1 MKNMLCRLGAVCVF
15 TVLVA
20 ASSPQINA
28 QVASGVSPTKSPSDE
43 ETNQAELLKS
53 YLQLREHLQA
63 TQLAIASSRVEAETA
78 ERNQTVGLAEKLEA
92 IKSAMDADRER
103 TRLESQRAQVQRA
116 ETERQQLE
124 RLNRTILWIAGIV
137 GSVAFLAVVVGP
149 LLQWRAI
156 NRLTQVVASL
166 SRPGA
171 LTQPAPATT
180 ESRGSDQA
188 VVAST
193 QRVQAMID
201 RMERRIS
208 ELENTADRP
217 SPTGTVATTSTY
229 ISAQPNPRTV
239 SSNDHAT
246 RIRLLLGNG
255 HALLAAGK
263 AKEAIG
269 CYNEVLK
276 LDLNHAE
283 ALVKRGAALERLKQ
297 DDEAIQ
303 CYDRAIRAD
312 AKMTLA
318 YLYKGGVCNRLERY
332 EEASRCYEQALRT
345 EDESRA
351 AAHVVDRVYP
361 ADRL

>member
-1 MKNMLCRLGAVCVF
+1 MKNMLCRLGARCVF

-28 QVASGVSPTKSPSDE
+28 QVASGVPPAKSLTDE

-63 TQLAIASSRVEAETA
+63 TQHAIASSRVEAEKA
-78 ERNQTVGLAEKLEA
+78 ERNQAVGLAEKLEA
-92 IKSAMDADRER
+92 IKAAMDADRER
-103 TRLESQRAQVQRA
+103 TRLESQRAQAQRA

-124 RLNRTILWIAGIV
+124 RLNRVILWIVVIV
-137 GSVAFLAVVVGP
+137 GGVALLAVVVGP

-166 SRPGA
+166 PRSGA
-171 LTQPAPATT
+171 LAQPAPPAV
-180 ESRGSDQA
+180 EGRVSDQTA
-188 VVAST
+188 VASA
-193 QRVQAMID
+193 QRIQSLVD

-208 ELENTADRP
+208 ELENTSGRQ

-239 SSNDHAT
+239 SSNDHAS

-255 HALLAAGK
+255 HSLLAAGK

-269 CYNEVLK
+269 CYNEVLR
-276 LDLNHAE
+276 LDLHHAE
-283 ALVKRGAALERLKQ
+283 ALVKRGAALEKLKQ

-351 AAHVVDRVYP
+351 AAH
-361 ADRL
+361 LT